1 MKTVISLPDQ
11 VFAEADSLAR
21 EIGFSRNQLYVEAI
35 KSYLQRHKR
44 RKIMDDLNKVYAQES
59 SLIDPLMVKM
69 QALSLSVEEW

>member
-21 EIGFSRNQLYVEAI
+21 EIGFSRNQLYAEAI

-44 RKIMDDLNKVYAQES
+44 QKMMDSLNEIYAREP

-69 QALSLSVEEW
+69 QALSLPVEDW

>member
-1 MKTVISLPDQ
+1 MKTIISLPDQ
-11 VFAEADSLAR
+11 VFAEAESLAR
-21 EIGFSRNQLYVEAI
+21 ELGFSRNQLYAEAI

-44 RKIMDDLNKVYAQES
+44 QKIMSDLNEIYAKEP